1 MRRIDFLGYS
11 VAGLLMAV
19 IAGQGVAGAQDA
31 PADAGDESPVAKTAQ
46 LSMPDQV
53 AASKQYISRMETMRD
68 AIRRDL
74 EEARQQRDVVKTLCL
89 NDKLNQIDVALRSGS
104 ERGHAL
110 DLAAQRNDADLA
122 NHEFTILSVL
132 FQRAQQLDAEA
143 KQCIGKEIGFVGE
156 SSTTMDVDPNIAPEA
171 ASDYPESVVI
181 FQPPQSASL
190 YR

>member
-1 MRRIDFLGYS
+1 MRRIDFLGYTLG
-11 VAGLLMAV
+11 GLLVAV
-19 IAGQGVAGAQDA
+19 FATQGIAGAQDA
-31 PADAGDESPVAKTAQ
+31 PAEDETSPVAKTAQ

-53 AASKQYISRMETMRD
+53 AASKQYIGRMETMRD
-68 AIRRDL
+68 TIRRDL
-74 EEARQQRDVVKTLCL
+74 EEAREQRDVVKTLCL
-89 NDKLNQIDVALRSGS
+89 NDKLNQLDVALRSGS
-104 ERGHAL
+104 ERAHAL

-156 SSTTMDVDPNIAPEA
+156 SSTTMDVDPNIAPEEA
-171 ASDYPESVVI
+171 ADYPDSVVI